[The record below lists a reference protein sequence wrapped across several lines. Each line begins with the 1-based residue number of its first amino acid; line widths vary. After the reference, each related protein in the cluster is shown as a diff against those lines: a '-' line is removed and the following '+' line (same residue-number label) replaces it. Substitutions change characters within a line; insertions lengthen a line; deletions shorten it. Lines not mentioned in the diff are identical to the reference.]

1 MLDAIRSRSKGVVA
15 TILIGLLVF
24 AFAIWG
30 VGDMFSNYGANSV
43 ASVGSREVDI
53 RTFQR
58 AYNLEIQ
65 TLNQRLGTP
74 LTNPQAAA
82 LGIPNQVLLRLTNEL
97 TLAETADDFG
107 LGISEDELGRQIRAD
122 PALRGPTGRY
132 DPAMLRQAISFYGMS
147 ENDFV
152 EERRDTALGTQ
163 LTEGLIGNMA
173 VPSTYMEA
181 FNLYRNEERAAD
193 YIVLEASNLPPL
205 AEPTEAELRT
215 FFDANTAQFK
225 APEVRT
231 FELIIVDAETLSN
244 PDVISD
250 EEALAEYESTKD
262 TKFGV
267 PQRRNFDQLPFGDLA
282 SAQAAAQKIADGTPF
297 EDIVA
302 AEEKDLS
309 DIAFGLKGRSE
320 ILDEAIAEA
329 VFTRGLNEVGEP
341 VEGRFGHFL
350 IRVTDIQEEALLP
363 FEDVKERIKSD
374 LAGARAETNVFETYD
389 EIEDAR
395 AGGATLREAAERFQL
410 PVRVVEGV
418 DRSGN
423 RIDGTSVDLP
433 DRSNLLSGVFE
444 ADIGE
449 ETDPLQ
455 TGGRGFL
462 WFELKDITP
471 EAERPFDDV
480 KDAVTTAWR
489 EDRQNT
495 RLDDEAEKI
504 VQALKSGRGLAELA
518 EPFGVEIQ
526 SAEAIARSATPEG
539 VPAPLARAVFEGP
552 QGHAASVAGESA
564 QSRIV
569 FSVTA
574 INEPAFFEEAAGNDQ
589 TREQLGGGLQR
600 TLLGQYVQKVQ
611 TDIGVTVNNR
621 AIGLVLGLN
630 NDHSMR

>member
-15 TILIGLLVF
+15 SILIGLLVF

-30 VGDMFSNYGANSV
+30 VGDMFTNYGANSV

-82 LGIPNQVLLRLTNEL
+82 LGIPNQVLARLTNEL
-97 TLAETADDFG
+97 ILAETADKIG

-122 PALRGPTGRY
+122 PTLRGPSGRY

-147 ENDFV
+147 EQDFV
-152 EERRDTALGTQ
+152 EERRDTAIGTQ
-163 LTEGLIGNMA
+163 LTEGLIGNMT
-173 VPSTYMEA
+173 VPSAYMEA
-181 FNLYRNEERAAD
+181 FNLYRNEERSAD
-193 YIVLEASNLPPL
+193 YIVLETSNLPPL
-205 AEPTEAELRT
+205 AEATEAELRT

-225 APEVRT
+225 APEART
-231 FELIIVDAETLSN
+231 FELVVVDTETLSD
-244 PDVISD
+244 PDAITD
-250 EEALAEYESTKD
+250 DEALAEYEATKD
-262 TKFGV
+262 TSFGV
-267 PQRRNFDQLPFGDLA
+267 PERRNFDQLPFGDLA

-297 EDIVA
+297 EEIVA
-302 AEEKDLS
+302 AEEKELT

-320 ILDEAIAEA
+320 ILDDAIAEA
-329 VFTRGLNEVGEP
+329 VFSRGVNEVGEP

-350 IRVTDIQEEALLP
+350 IRVTDIQEESLQP
-363 FEDVKERIKSD
+363 FEEVKEQIKSD
-374 LAGARAETNVFETYD
+374 LAGTRAESEVFETYD

-395 AGGATLREAAERFQL
+395 AGGATLREAAERFSL
-410 PVRVVEGV
+410 SVRVVEAV
-418 DRSGN
+418 DREGN
-423 RIDGTSVDLP
+423 QIDGTRIDLP

-444 ADIGE
+444 AEIGE

-455 TGGRGFL
+455 TGRRGFV
-462 WFELKDITP
+462 WFELKDVAP
-471 EAERPFDDV
+471 EKERPYDDV
-480 KDAVTTAWR
+480 KDAVAVAWQ
-489 EDRQNT
+489 EDKQNT

-504 VQALKSGRGLAELA
+504 VQALKSGRTLAEMA
-518 EPFGVEIQ
+518 EPFGLEVQ
-526 SAEAIARSATPEG
+526 TAEAIARSATPEG
-539 VPAPLARAVFEGP
+539 VPTPLTRAVFDGP
-552 QGHAASVAGESA
+552 EGHAGSVAGETA
-564 QSRIV
+564 QTRIV

-589 TREQLGGGLQR
+589 ARQQLGSGLQR

>member
-30 VGDMFSNYGANSV
+30 VGDMFTNYGANSV
-43 ASVGSREVDI
+43 ASVGSREVDM

-122 PALRGPTGRY
+122 PSLRGPSGRY

-147 ENDFV
+147 ETDFV

-173 VPSTYMEA
+173 VPSAYMEA

-193 YIVLEASNLPPL
+193 YLVLEAANLPPL
-205 AEPTEAELRT
+205 AEPTEADLRT

-225 APEVRT
+225 APEART
-231 FELIIVDAETLSN
+231 FELVVVDAEALSK
-244 PDVISD
+244 PDAITD
-250 EEALAEYESTKD
+250 DEALAEYEATKD

-267 PQRRNFDQLPFGDLA
+267 PQRRNFDQLPFSDLA
-282 SAQAAAQKIADGTPF
+282 AAQAAAQKIADGTPF

-302 AEEKDLS
+302 AEEKDVS

-329 VFTRGLNEVGEP
+329 VFSRELNVVGEP

-350 IRVTDIQEEALLP
+350 IRVTDIQEESLQP
-363 FEDVKERIKSD
+363 FEDVKDQIKAD
-374 LAGARAETNVFETYD
+374 LAGNRAESEVFETYD

-410 PVRVVEGV
+410 PVRVVEAV
-418 DRSGN
+418 DRDGN
-423 RIDGTSVDLP
+423 LIDGTRIELP
-433 DRSNLLSGVFE
+433 DRSELLSSVFE
-444 ADIGE
+444 AGIGE

-455 TGGRGFL
+455 TGRRGFL

-471 EAERPFDDV
+471 EKERPFDDV
-480 KDAVTTAWR
+480 RDAVVTAWK
-489 EDRQNT
+489 DDKQNS

-504 VQALKSGRGLAELA
+504 VQALKSGRSFAELA
-518 EPFGVEIQ
+518 EPFGVEVQ
-526 SAEAIARSATPEG
+526 NAEAIARSATPEG
-539 VPAPLARAVFEGP
+539 VPAPLARAVFGGP
-552 QGHAASVAGESA
+552 QGHAASVAGETD

-589 TREQLGGGLQR
+589 TRQQLGSGLQR

-621 AIGLVLGLN
+621 AIGVVLGLN